1 MLQQTVTKFGIG
13 AWPCDHIAMLLSQ
26 MFTGKCMPD
35 SYCARS
41 ICAFISS
48 AMYQALPIPRSLLAQ
63 PLGATIQADWGRS
76 DRERPAGAE
85 KWDDMNTVIN
95 SDLID
100 PRGSVGRQLVQILRE
115 RIIEN
120 KMTPGERLSEAEL
133 SVQFGVS
140 RQPVREAFIK
150 LSEEGLVQV
159 RPQRGTFVCKIS
171 LRAVEDARFIREAI
185 EGDLVRI
192 LAVNP
197 KAALLRDLRAQLD
210 AQRHLCLV
218 KTAPQE
224 RAEFLRLDDLFHRT
238 LAEAAGRKHLWQ
250 NMDGVKSQMDRVR
263 YLTTQSLDIERLVAQ
278 HTAVFDAIAAKD
290 PVRAEAAMRLHLRTI
305 LQDLAVH
312 QSRTPEIFDAADVD
326 IQSMARVALTVP
338 E

>member
-1 MLQQTVTKFGIG
+1 MTK
-13 AWPCDHIAMLLSQ
+13 
-26 MFTGKCMPD
+26 PD
-35 SYCARS
+35 
-41 ICAFISS
+41 
-48 AMYQALPIPRSLLAQ
+48 
-63 PLGATIQADWGRS
+63 
-76 DRERPAGAE
+76 
-85 KWDDMNTVIN
+85 N

-100 PRGSVGRQLVQILRE
+100 PRGSVGQQLVQILRA

-120 KMTPGERLSEAEL
+120 QMAPGERVSEAEL
-133 SVQFGVS
+133 SLQFGVS

-192 LAVNP
+192 LAVSP
-197 KAALLRDLRAQLD
+197 DASLLRDLRQQLD
-210 AQRHLCLV
+210 AQRNLCQA
-218 KTAPQE
+218 KPPPQE
-224 RAEFLRLDDLFHRT
+224 RAEFLRMDDLFHRT

-278 HTAVFDAIAAKD
+278 HTAVADAIEARN

-312 QSRTPEIFDAADVD
+312 QARTPEIFDAADVD
-326 IQSMARVALTVP
+326 IQSMARVALTAP